1 MAKEQYTIDVFH
13 ECIGQYKDKDIVFVL
28 FIALK
33 HWKIL
38 MIHFWRFSIN
48 AILLFFKLWFFKGNL
63 KIKYNER
70 EWSIFCN
77 VIKVTKSHNFHY
89 KKK

>member
-13 ECIGQYKDKDIVFVL
+13 ECIGQFKDKDIVVVL

-48 AILLFFKLWFFKGNL
+48 AIILYLNYDSL
-63 KIKYNER
+63 R
-70 EWSIFCN
+70 E
-77 VIKVTKSHNFHY
+77 T
-89 KKK
+89 